1 MLHLTY
7 NPRIINGQKLTPI
20 INSKESRKFKK
31 RKNLVSTKI
40 KNKSLF
46 HRNLFSM
53 IIQQTEEKSQ

>member
-7 NPRIINGQKLTPI
+7 NSRIKNGQKLTPI
-20 INSKESRKFKK
+20 INSKQNRKFKK
-31 RKNLVSTKI
+31 RKNLESAKT